1 MRRIASFLVFA
12 AMTAL
17 PVLDASSQQK
27 SYSLDDLKALDKTG
41 AWDELRVHLTDVRP
55 SQRGPQWNRFA
66 EHACLQLPRN
76 SDDNNIYTRCVELLA
91 AATASEPKNKDFAL
105 RVAMFFGQTDW
116 GKSFAVPFFLRA
128 ITLPHDRT
136 CASPELS
143 HSVRAGLMHS
153 AIDDD
158 KELVE
163 QAQKLAFELCWPET
177 RSDILFG
184 LDRSARPYL
193 LNICPAL
200 RREHALTPDQD
211 AECERALSAR

>member
-1 MRRIASFLVFA
+1 MRRIASILVFA

-41 AWDELRVHLTDVRP
+41 AWDELRGHLTDVRP
-55 SQRGPQWNRFA
+55 SQRGQQWNRIA
-66 EHACLQLPRN
+66 EHACLRLPRD
-76 SDDNNIYTRCVELLA
+76 SDDYSIYKPCADVLT

-116 GKSFAVPFFLRA
+116 AKSFAVPFFARA
-128 ITLPHDRT
+128 ITLPHDRA

-143 HSVRAGLMHS
+143 RSVRAGLMHS
-153 AIDDD
+153 ATDED

-177 RSDILFG
+177 RGDILVG

-193 LNICPAL
+193 LNICPTL
-200 RREHALTPDQD
+200 KREHALTPDQD
-211 AECERALSAR
+211 AECDRAVSAR

>member
-1 MRRIASFLVFA
+1 MRRVASILAFA

-41 AWDELRVHLTDVRP
+41 AWDELRGHLTDVRP
-55 SQRGPQWNRFA
+55 SQRGPQWNRIA
-66 EHACLQLPRN
+66 EHACLQLPRD
-76 SDDNNIYTRCVELLA
+76 SEDDSIYKHCADLLA

-105 RVAMFFGQTDW
+105 RVAMFFGQTRW
-116 GKSFAVPFFLRA
+116 GKSFAVPFFARA
-128 ITLPHDRT
+128 ITLPHDKA
-136 CASPELS
+136 CASPELL
-143 HSVRAGLMHS
+143 HTVRAGLTHS
-153 AIDDD
+153 AIDED

-177 RSDILFG
+177 RDIVVGF
-184 LDRSARPYL
+184 DRAARPYL

-211 AECERALSAR
+211 ADCERALSAR